1 MRVSRLFVV
10 TILFA
15 SACVAPSSG
24 YVTDEQKEY
33 RGAVESADA
42 VMIGTIQRGG
52 YYLGGE
58 RDYVSFRYREILKG
72 PSVHWKT
79 SLLFD
84 RSSDCPPEYQPDTF
98 LIVLTKMEGQNHVI
112 SDYCQ
117 LIVEATDDRVSQIRH
132 WISGS

>member
-1 MRVSRLFVV
+1 MRVSRIFAV

-15 SACVAPSSG
+15 SACVAPSSK
-24 YVTDEQKEY
+24 YITDEQQEY

-42 VMIGTIQRGG
+42 VMIGTIQRGK
-52 YYLGGE
+52 YYLGGA

-72 PSVHWKT
+72 PSVHWRT

-84 RSSDCPPEYQPDTF
+84 RNSDCPSDYQPDTL
-98 LIVLTKMEGQNHVI
+98 LIVLTKMEGQIHVI

-117 LIVEATDDRVSQIRH
+117 LIVEATDDRVSRIRN